1 MKYLHVLVPA
11 VVIAIIVIAH
21 CLDKPSSN
29 LCLIQRIPDGIPY
42 YLPMQAYKGSVL
54 YLQDETTNFVP
65 HQVLQAYNCNYNVL
79 QPVVGDTTAWV
90 FLPGEKKIGEL
101 VYHEG
106 LRYRII
112 LLKKSKQ

>member
-1 MKYLHVLVPA
+1 MKYLHLIVP
-11 VVIAIIVIAH
+11 IIVVALIVLARY
-21 CLDKPSSN
+21 LDKPSSN
-29 LCLIQRIPDGIPY
+29 LCLVQEIPNGIPY

-79 QPVVGDTTAWV
+79 QPVVEDTTAWV
-90 FLPGEKKIGEL
+90 FLPGERKIGEL

-106 LRYRII
+106 LRYHVIFKF
-112 LLKKSKQ
+112 KKK